1 MQNEGI
7 YCLDEWQKDRMR
19 HGGGR
24 VNSLGGCFN
33 ELISHLLR
41 MKREKKMLYDVL
53 ELLYLIKLFNIRD
66 ERDLN

>member
-33 ELISHLLR
+33 ELISHLSR
-41 MKREKKMLYDVL
+41 MKREKKIALRCFRA
-53 ELLYLIKLFNIRD
+53 LITYQTIQY
-66 ERDLN
+66 